1 MQVVKAIQML
11 FTMLVRLIQNYVNYN
26 AANRIKF
33 LLKAPGK

>member
-1 MQVVKAIQML
+1 MQVVKAIQM
-11 FTMLVRLIQNYVNYN
+11 FTMLVRLIQNFVNYS